1 MRIAALA
8 LAALAA
14 TGCMGRTSSGGEES
28 TSPAANLE
36 ISISIRGSE
45 APTKV
50 WTLHCPAGG
59 TLPNAADACRKLGEL
74 QDPFAPIP
82 KGAAC
87 TQIYGGPEIADV
99 RGSFRGRPVAAHF
112 SRGNGCEIARWNRVR
127 FLFPGVS

>member
-1 MRIAALA
+1 MRIAAVT

-14 TGCMGRTSSGGEES
+14 TGCMGRASSGSSDG

-50 WTLHCPAGG
+50 WTLRCPDGG
-59 TLPNAADACRKLGEL
+59 TLPDAAAACRKLGQV
-74 QDPFAPIP
+74 QDPFAPVP
-82 KGAAC
+82 KDAAC
-87 TQIYGGPEIADV
+87 PQIYGGPEIADV
-99 RGSFRGRPVAAHF
+99 RGTFRGHPVATRF
-112 SRGNGCEIARWNRVR
+112 SRGNGCEIERWSRVR